1 MTKIGILL
9 VNLGTPD
16 STSVPD
22 VRRYLGEFLMD
33 EYVIDLPRWVR
44 WLLIHGI
51 ILNVRPKKTAAA
63 YASIWTP
70 EGSPLYT
77 ISQGLAQAVQAH
89 SQAPIELAMRY
100 GNPSIPTGL
109 EALKRQGV
117 THVIS
122 VPLYPQYAMAT
133 TKTVT
138 VSVDKAAGNLGLTV
152 QHVAPFYQDP
162 GYIHALANTI
172 QAHVDDTVDYLLMSY
187 HGIPVRHVKKTDPGD
202 HCFKSKDCCFIP
214 NHAAHSVCY
223 PHQVKQTSLSV
234 IQAMQQPPKQ
244 WSWSFQSRFGLDQWL
259 TPFTDDEIKRLAQSG
274 VRHLAVCCPAF
285 VADCL
290 ETLEEIGEEGKEV
303 FLEHGGETFTMI
315 PCLNTDP
322 GWVSALSSIIQ
333 REYCKR

>member
-1 MTKIGILL
+1 MTQSGILL

-33 EYVIDLPRWVR
+33 EYVIDLPHWLR

-51 ILNVRPKKTAAA
+51 ILRVRPKKTAAA
-63 YASIWTP
+63 YQSIWTDA
-70 EGSPLYT
+70 GSPLYA
-77 ISQGLAQAVQAH
+77 ISDALTQDIQ
-89 SQAPIELAMRY
+89 SQSQIPVALAMRY
-100 GNPSIPTGL
+100 GNPSIRHGL
-109 EALKRQGV
+109 EQLKDRGV
-117 THVIS
+117 DHVIS

-138 VSVDKAAGNLGLTV
+138 VAVDTAAQELGMV
-152 QHVAPFYQDP
+152 VNHVSPFYGDS

-172 QAHVDDTVDYLLMSY
+172 QAHVDHTVDYLLMSY
-187 HGIPVRHVKKTDPGD
+187 HGIPVRHVKKTDPGK
-202 HCFKSKDCCFIP
+202 HCFQSKDCCFIP
-214 NHAAHSVCY
+214 NKDAHAVCY

-234 IQAMQQPPKQ
+234 IQAMKTPPPQ

-259 TPFTDDEIKRLAQSG
+259 TPFTDAEIKRLAQSG

-290 ETLEEIGEEGKEV
+290 ETLKEIGEEGKEI
-303 FLEHGGETFTMI
+303 FLENGGETFTMI
-315 PCLNTDP
+315 PCLNTEP
-322 GWVSALSSIIQ
+322 EWVSALSGIIQ
-333 REYCKR
+333 RALG